1 MHFGENQL
9 SPYSISFSLLSTAH
23 PRLLQQS
30 LVRSSIRF
38 YPDFNLAMD
47 RSYGFGSIACDL
59 SPCSDSVSLRLR
71 TFKPLTSPHT
81 ITRRLIF
88 QEARRHFPRGR
99 PRFQL
104 RLLVGTRFQVYFT
117 PRQGCFSPFPLGT
130 APLSVACGI

>member
-47 RSYGFGSIACDL
+47 RSYGFGSIACDWA
-59 SPCSDSVSLRLR
+59 PYSDSVSLRLR
-71 TFKPLTSPHT
+71 TLESLTSPQT

-88 QEARRHFPRGR
+88 QEAHRHPTKG
-99 PRFQL
+99 L

-130 APLSVACGI
+130 ASLSVARRS